1 MSTPQQQQRR
11 RRRQLWG
18 KQVSKQASNQS
29 INGNNNNNDDKHA
42 RKEDR
47 GRNGSQA
54 RRGDCSF
61 DRTRQFGESSHRFH
75 VQERVFLSHRKL
87 SLSLSLRRKMR
98 DTCSVVA
105 RGITVGGDDDGVW
118 LGGKL
123 RKDKGCSTRNGQRRS
138 RLRHVVCVCLC
149 VCVGKWRL

>member
-18 KQVSKQASNQS
+18 KQVSKQAINQS
-29 INGNNNNNDDKHA
+29 T
-42 RKEDR
+42 ETTTTTTTSTQ
-47 GRNGSQA
+47 GRRIEEGTAA
-54 RRGDCSF
+54 RRGEAIARSTA
-61 DRTRQFGESSHRFH
+61 RASLANPAT
-75 VQERVFLSHRKL
+75 VFTFKREYFFRIGN

-118 LGGKL
+118 LGDKL